1 MIDGAQIVRR
11 IQEMKTEGYMSDAM
25 LREAVKH
32 IKASDPRYNFVGVYM
47 LNEEN
52 NELWL
57 HNYLGEP
64 TDHARIPVGRGVCGT
79 AVAEQRN
86 QNVPDV
92 TKVGN
97 YLSCSPR
104 TKSELVVLIHANG
117 KIVGQI
123 DIDAREVNAFSKEDQ
138 AAIEMVAQKL
148 GEMIEREQRE
158 LEIERQLQEQRRL
171 QAAEQTSEQTAQV

>member
-1 MIDGAQIVRR
+1 MIDGGKIVGR
-11 IQEMKTEGYMSDAM
+11 IQEMRMEGYMSDAM

-32 IKASDPRYNFVGVYM
+32 IKAGDARYNFVGVYM
-47 LNEEN
+47 LNPAD

-79 AVAEQRN
+79 AVAEKKN

-92 TKVGN
+92 TQVGN

-104 TKSELVVLIHANG
+104 TKSELVVLIHAG
-117 KIVGQI
+117 SEIVGQI
-123 DIDAREVNAFSKEDQ
+123 DIDAKDVNAFSKDDQ
-138 AAIEMVAQKL
+138 TAIEVVAEKL
-148 GEMIEREQRE
+148 GEMIERERRDAE
-158 LEIERQLQEQRRL
+158 LEREQQAQRR
-171 QAAEQTSEQTAQV
+171 QQENQQPAEV

>member
-1 MIDGAQIVRR
+1 MIDGARIARR
-11 IQEMKTEGYMSDAM
+11 IQEMRTEGYLSDAM
-25 LREAVKH
+25 LREAVKL
-32 IKASDPRYNFVGVYM
+32 IKADDHRYNFVGVYM
-47 LNEEN
+47 LNAET

-79 AVAEQRN
+79 AVAEKKN

-104 TKSELVVLIHANG
+104 TKSELVVLIYADNE
-117 KIVGQI
+117 IVGQI
-123 DIDAREVNAFSKEDQ
+123 DIDAREVNAFGKDDQ
-138 AAIEMVAQKL
+138 TGIEVVAEKL
-148 GEMIEREQRE
+148 GEMIERERKDLE
-158 LEIERQLQEQRRL
+158 LERAL
-171 QAAEQTSEQTAQV
+171 QAQQQAAAQQPAEV